1 MAILIFL
8 KALQKDSATD
18 SNRTNLMPKERRR
31 CPSSRLGCVNF
42 WIFGVFSWGSWKNV
56 NISFRVARKK
66 IYRNINSTLVYGV
79 FYRSNNPEAR
89 RDWPL
94 LIHGGCNDKKFVAF
108 FLKINR
114 GQ

>member
-1 MAILIFL
+1 
-8 KALQKDSATD
+8 
-18 SNRTNLMPKERRR
+18 MPLVSLRVCK
-31 CPSSRLGCVNF
+31 F